1 MLQGNQSLC
10 ALERRKA
17 KHKEDKP
24 YKWISL
30 IPSDTALATC
40 KANFKRKHARSVGA
54 LYVLRI
60 YTGTIIMQITA
71 NNKKPKRKTKE
82 EYVREIIELSE
93 SKGIDWNRNNLKDKT
108 TIPNLQSIIALL
120 KA

>member
-1 MLQGNQSLC
+1 M
-10 ALERRKA
+10 
-17 KHKEDKP
+17 
-24 YKWISL
+24 
-30 IPSDTALATC
+30 
-40 KANFKRKHARSVGA
+40 ARP
-54 LYVLRI
+54 I
-60 YTGTIIMQITA
+60 QCTIKGTIIMQLTA

>member
-1 MLQGNQSLC
+1 
-10 ALERRKA
+10 
-17 KHKEDKP
+17 
-24 YKWISL
+24 
-30 IPSDTALATC
+30 
-40 KANFKRKHARSVGA
+40 
-54 LYVLRI
+54 
-60 YTGTIIMQITA
+60 MQLTA